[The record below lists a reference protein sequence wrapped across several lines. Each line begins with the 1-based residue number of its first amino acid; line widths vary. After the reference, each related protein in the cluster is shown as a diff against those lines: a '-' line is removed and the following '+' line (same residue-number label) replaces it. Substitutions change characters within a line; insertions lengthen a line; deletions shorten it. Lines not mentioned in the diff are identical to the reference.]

1 MGLRDRRRHRR
12 PKERNDTGENPVRNG
27 LSEVGAGICGFVG
40 LDGGGCSQM
49 RTRLQSKFPLIREN
63 KREFIQFRP
72 IARCRRRKVQCGLSR
87 LRPNSLCRL
96 IG

>member
-1 MGLRDRRRHRR
+1 MAGNPRRNALFCVARKTCGLRR
-12 PKERNDTGENPVRNG
+12 
-27 LSEVGAGICGFVG
+27 

-72 IARCRRRKVQCGLSR
+72 IARCKRRKVQRDLSR

>member
-40 LDGGGCSQM
+40 LDGGVCSRI
-49 RTRLQSKFPLIREN
+49 RTGLDRPPPVIPCYSLLSAFFQGQGSLPFAGGGGTLPVFPRN
-63 KREFIQFRP
+63 
-72 IARCRRRKVQCGLSR
+72 
-87 LRPNSLCRL
+87 LR
-96 IG
+96 

>member
-40 LDGGGCSQM
+40 LDGGVRSQI
-49 RTRLQSKFPLIREN
+49 RT
-63 KREFIQFRP
+63 
-72 IARCRRRKVQCGLSR
+72 GL
-87 LRPNSLCRL
+87 PV
-96 IG
+96 IWQKTG